1 MLCEKY
7 GDEEF
12 NLRHCCYCD
21 LRSLYY
27 SCICIRRCNSVLTYT
42 QGNMNTYMY
51 VLGKSFF
58 FFHTLQRS
66 YLYVNTYHAWLKG
79 VVRFYFIFPLLYYI
93 IIYLIPLLKYF
104 YSSIVDLCTYSNH
117 KSRSKIFLDSE
128 KKEKKKKLN
137 KKKKR
142 H

>member
-1 MLCEKY
+1 MIMLCEKY

-58 FFHTLQRS
+58 FFILCKGHT
-66 YLYVNTYHAWLKG
+66 
-79 VVRFYFIFPLLYYI
+79 
-93 IIYLIPLLKYF
+93 
-104 YSSIVDLCTYSNH
+104 CTLTPITH
-117 KSRSKIFLDSE
+117 G
-128 KKEKKKKLN
+128 
-137 KKKKR
+137 
-142 H
+142 